1 MEENSVKFIRLSTG
15 EDIVSEV
22 LEIDEGDGVFYYQLA
37 NPMKVVYMIPGNR
50 PGIFSISLMQWIF
63 NRLCND
69 QSFTLHPSSIITMGT
84 PTDALIDYYW
94 KSIDSSDENKEK
106 EEKDTEFIDEDLE
119 NEILEKYK
127 DYLMSEKLDKR
138 KLN

>member
-1 MEENSVKFIRLSTG
+1 
-15 EDIVSEV
+15 
-22 LEIDEGDGVFYYQLA
+22 
-37 NPMKVVYMIPGNR
+37 
-50 PGIFSISLMQWIF
+50 
-63 NRLCND
+63 
-69 QSFTLHPSSIITMGT
+69 MGT

-94 KSIDSSDENKEK
+94 KSIDSFDENKEK
-106 EEKDTEFIDEDLE
+106 AEKNTEFIDEDLE

>member
-15 EDIVSEV
+15 EDLVSEV

-37 NPMKVVYMIPGNR
+37 NPMKVVYMIPSNK
-50 PGIFSISLMQWIF
+50 PGVFSISLMQWIF
-63 NRLCND
+63 NRLCSD
-69 QSFTLHPSSIITMGT
+69 QSFTLHPTSIITMGD
-84 PTDALIDYYW
+84 PTESLIEYYW
-94 KSIDSSDENKEK
+94 KSVDSFDENKEK
-106 EEKDTEFIDEDLE
+106 LEKNTEFIDEDLE